1 MRIIDTNHDFYDYL
15 QDSTDTIV
23 FDRRNSF
30 LITKD
35 YLCSNVSS
43 INQFEWNRHKYVH
56 DDFYRFIL
64 LQCGATYWLFLM
76 TITEYNSYSIKNFQL
91 ELLTTWKNYNKP
103 RVPIKLIEVE
113 FSKNMYISYKSNT
126 YTMIHNNI
134 QTLKNAVDN
143 NDCKVKSNLSYYKNS
158 IPYKNTFKYEIKDIP
173 ILNACGIKDFIDPVD
188 IFTAIEEHFSLEK
201 TESERIEPIGATNND
216 KIVMHGFDTK
226 VSFRGK

>member
-1 MRIIDTNHDFYDYL
+1 
-15 QDSTDTIV
+15 
-23 FDRRNSF
+23 
-30 LITKD
+30 
-35 YLCSNVSS
+35 
-43 INQFEWNRHKYVH
+43 
-56 DDFYRFIL
+56 
-64 LQCGATYWLFLM
+64 
-76 TITEYNSYSIKNFQL
+76 
-91 ELLTTWKNYNKP
+91 
-103 RVPIKLIEVE
+103 
-113 FSKNMYISYKSNT
+113 MYISYKSTT

-143 NDCKVKSNLSYYKNS
+143 NDCKIKSNLSYYKNS